1 MRCTDRQCQSE
12 IAMSS
17 KLGERAAIPR
27 NQEYSKLAWRS
38 RGRRR
43 PDPLVAYWDSMIAPM
58 RRAPPRRQPIT
69 VLRTTVLLEPLE
81 GAV

>member
-27 NQEYSKLAWRS
+27 NQEYLKARLAVARPSSSRS
-38 RGRRR
+38 VGG
-43 PDPLVAYWDSMIAPM
+43 
-58 RRAPPRRQPIT
+58 
-69 VLRTTVLLEPLE
+69 VL
-81 GAV
+81 G